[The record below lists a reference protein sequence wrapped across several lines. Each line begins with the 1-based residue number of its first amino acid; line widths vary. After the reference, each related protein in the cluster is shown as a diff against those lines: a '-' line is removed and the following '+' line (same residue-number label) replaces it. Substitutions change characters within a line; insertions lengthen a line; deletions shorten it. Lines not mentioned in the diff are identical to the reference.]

1 MLRCALYEIQ
11 NPDTLRLLS
20 IDLAMKTMW
29 LTAIVALTCA
39 SLAASLMPIELTDET
54 FSSTI
59 EEGKPVFV
67 KFYAP
72 WLVMHIL
79 VHIDK

>member
-1 MLRCALYEIQ
+1 MRFIIRISSVHV
-11 NPDTLRLLS
+11 RLV
-20 IDLAMKTMW
+20 LAMTMMW
-29 LTAIVALTCA
+29 LTAIVMLTCA
-39 SLAASLMPIELTDET
+39 SLATCLMPIELTDET

-72 WLVMHIL
+72 WLVVRINKFGMN
-79 VHIDK
+79 K